1 VGKDRVHPLRLRP
14 GTWFTGINHGQEV
27 LTMPWNQESP
37 MDQRVKLVSDW
48 LGGSYTKSQLSRR
61 YGVSRPTID
70 KWLERYAA
78 LGVDGLKEQSRK
90 PLNCPHQTPD
100 EIIATLLAKKNEH
113 PDRGPKQIIGRL
125 RDSDPHIQWPA
136 ASTAGE
142 WLKKAGLVVARR
154 PYPPRPRAPTHLRPV
169 DAPNQTWCADY
180 KGQFKMQDGNWCYPL
195 TITDQMSRFLFV
207 CRALPS
213 THGAPT
219 REGFE
224 WAFREYGL
232 PDVIRTDNGA
242 PFASTG
248 LARLS
253 KLSVWFIRLGIHVET
268 ITPGRPDQNG
278 RHERMHRTLKAAVPP
293 AENLVRQQLAFQ
305 DFIQDFNH
313 HRPHTA
319 LGMKP
324 PASVYSPSTRA
335 YPGYL
340 PALEYGSDVE
350 VRKVRSNGEI
360 KWKGQLIFLGE
371 ALIGEDIALKE
382 VADDAWELYLCSH
395 CLGRLESGAK
405 RVSSL

>member
-1 VGKDRVHPLRLRP
+1 
-14 GTWFTGINHGQEV
+14 
-27 LTMPWNQESP
+27 MPWNQESP

-48 LGGSYTKSQLSRR
+48 LSGNYTKSQLSRR
-61 YGVSRPTID
+61 YEISRPTVD

-78 LGVDGLKEQSRK
+78 LGVDGLKDQSRK
-90 PLNCPHQTPD
+90 PLHCPHQTPD
-100 EIIATLLAKKNEH
+100 DIIAELVAKKNEH

-125 RDSDPHIQWPA
+125 RTSDPQTSWPS

-142 WLKKAGLVVARR
+142 WLKKAGLVTKRR
-154 PYPPRPRAPTHLRPV
+154 PYPLRPRAPTHLRAA
-169 DAPNQTWCADY
+169 DEPNQTWCADF
-180 KGQFKMQDGNWCYPL
+180 KGQFKMGNGHYCYPL
-195 TITDQMSRFLFV
+195 TITDQASRYLLL
-207 CRALPS
+207 CRALAS
-213 THGAPT
+213 THGEPT
-219 REGFE
+219 RQGFE
-224 WAFREYGL
+224 WAFREFGL

-253 KLSVWFIRLGIHVET
+253 KLSVWFIRHGIHVET

-278 RHERMHRTLKAAVPP
+278 RHERMHRTLKAAVLGTP
-293 AENLVRQQLAFQ
+293 AENLVRQQFAFE

-313 HRPHTA
+313 VRPHTA
-319 LGMKP
+319 LNMKP
-324 PASVYSPSTRA
+324 PASVYKPSLRT

-340 PALEYGSDVE
+340 PTVEYGADVD
-350 VRKVRSNGEI
+350 VRKVRSNGEF

-382 VADDAWELYLCSH
+382 VADDVWELYLCTF
-395 CLGRLESGAK
+395 CLGRLERGAK

>member
-1 VGKDRVHPLRLRP
+1 
-14 GTWFTGINHGQEV
+14 
-27 LTMPWNQESP
+27 MPWNQESP

-100 EIIATLLAKKNEH
+100 EIIATLLTKKNEH
-113 PDRGPKQIIGRL
+113 PDRGPKQIIDRL
-125 RDSDPHIQWPA
+125 RVSDPDIHWPA
-136 ASTAGE
+136 ASTAGI
-142 WLKKAGLVVARR
+142 WLKKAGLVTARR
-154 PYPPRPRAPTHLRPV
+154 PYPVRPRAPTHLRPV
-169 DAPNQTWCADY
+169 DQPNQTWCADY

-195 TITDQMSRFLFV
+195 TITDQMSRYLLL

-213 THGAPT
+213 THGEPT
-219 REGFE
+219 RQGFE
-224 WAFREYGL
+224 WAFREFGL

-253 KLSVWFIRLGIHVET
+253 KLSVWFIRHGIHVET

-278 RHERMHRTLKAAVPP
+278 RHERMHRTLKAAVLRTP
-293 AENLVRQQLAFQ
+293 AENLVRQQLAFE
-305 DFIQDFNH
+305 DFIQDFNQV
-313 HRPHTA
+313 RPHTA
-319 LGMKP
+319 LDMKP
-324 PASVYSPSTRA
+324 PASVYSPSLRP

-340 PALEYGSDVE
+340 PAVEYGTDVE
-350 VRKVRSNGEI
+350 VRKVRSNGEF

-371 ALIGEDIALKE
+371 ALIGEEIALKE
-382 VADDAWELYLCSH
+382 VADDVWELYFCTF
-395 CLGRLESGAK
+395 CLGRLERGAK
-405 RVSSL
+405 RVASLEKV